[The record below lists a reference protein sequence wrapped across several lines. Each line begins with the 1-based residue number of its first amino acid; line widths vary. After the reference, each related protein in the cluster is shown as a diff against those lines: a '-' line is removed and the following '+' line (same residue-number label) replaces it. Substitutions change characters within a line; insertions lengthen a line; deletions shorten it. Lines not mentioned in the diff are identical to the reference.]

1 MGHGKET
8 PRQKMIGMM
17 YLVLTALL
25 ALNVSAEI
33 LNAFVLVD
41 QSLRNTSQNFSKK
54 NDVIYGNFEAA
65 MQEEKTAAKAKK
77 WKEIAD
83 KVKIS
88 SNELSKFMDDLKDK
102 ITSTA
107 EGPESEYVKDPKRNP
122 ALVKSKDENNVP
134 GQIMILEGKG
144 KELKKKVEAYREELV
159 KIIMDNTTEK
169 NRKNFQGT
177 MDGFRAA
184 LNTDDM
190 IGNEGAKVPWEVGNF
205 DHLPLSGVL
214 TMLSKFQTDIRNAE
228 SEVLTFLW
236 GNIEAGAW
244 KFNKLEAI
252 VVPSSNYVLVGGK
265 YEAKVFIAASD
276 STQTPAILVGGRPL
290 QVVDGKGV
298 YTGGTG
304 SIGFQKWGGVIKLE
318 SPATGEMLEFPFN
331 TEYQV
336 GAAGVTVSP
345 TKMNVFYIGV
355 PNPVSIAASGV
366 AESALRVS
374 MTNGTIT
381 KESGGYSVRV
391 KIPGEA
397 VINVS
402 AEIDGATK
410 SMGSAKFR
418 VKRVPDPVAKI
429 GGQNG
434 GVIQKNAL
442 VAIGKVQ
449 AVMENFDFDLRF
461 DIESYTVSTTV
472 GGFEQEEKGRGAN
485 FNPKQIDLIR
495 NVKPGRKVYFEDIK
509 AKGPDGT
516 IRNLGSITFKIQ

>member
-41 QSLRNTSQNFSKK
+41 QSLRKTSVNFTKK
-54 NDVIYGNFEAA
+54 NDVIYTNFDIA
-65 MQEEKTAAKAKK
+65 MQDKATAAKAKK

-83 KVKIS
+83 KVKLN
-88 SNELSKFMDDLKDK
+88 SNELVKYMDDLKDK
-102 ITSTA
+102 ILVTA
-107 EGPESEYVKDPKRNP
+107 EGPGSLYVKDKARNP
-122 ALVKSKDENNVP
+122 GLVQSKDDNNVP

-144 KELKKKVEAYREELV
+144 KELKKKVETYREDLI
-159 KIIMDNTTEK
+159 KIIMDNTTDK
-169 NRKNFQGT
+169 NRKNYQGLI
-177 MDGFRAA
+177 DGFKAS

-190 IGNEGAKVPWEVGNF
+190 QGEERKVGWESGNF
-205 DHLPLSGVL
+205 EHLPLSAVL

-228 SEVLTFLW
+228 SEILAFLW
-236 GNIEAGAW
+236 GNLDAGAW

-252 VVPSSNYVLVGGK
+252 VVPNSNYVLVGGK
-265 YEAKVFIAASD
+265 YEAQVFIAASD
-276 STQTPAILVGGRPL
+276 STQTPEILVGGRPL
-290 QVVDGKGV
+290 NVVDGKGV

-304 SIGFQKWGGVIKLE
+304 SVGFQKWGGVIKLE

-355 PNPVSIAASGV
+355 ANPVSIAASGV
-366 AESALRVS
+366 AEDKLRVS
-374 MTNGTIT
+374 MTNGTIV
-381 KESGGYSVRV
+381 KESGGYTVRV
-391 KIPGEA
+391 KTPGEA
-397 VINVS
+397 VISVA

-434 GVIQKNAL
+434 GVIAGNAL
-442 VAIGKVQ
+442 VAIGKVS

-461 DIESYTVSTTV
+461 EVESFTVSTTV
-472 GGFEQEEKGRGAN
+472 GGFEQEEKGRGGN
-485 FNPKQIDLIR
+485 FNPKQIQLIR
-495 NVKPGRKVYFEDIK
+495 GVKPGRKVYFEDIK
-509 AKGPDGT
+509 AKGPDGSV
-516 IRNLGSITFKIQ
+516 RNLGSIAFKIQ

>member
-1 MGHGKET
+1 
-8 PRQKMIGMM
+8 MIGMM

-41 QSLRNTSQNFSKK
+41 QSLRKTSTNFTKK
-54 NDVIYGNFEAA
+54 NDVIYANFEAA
-65 MQEEKTAAKAKK
+65 MQEEATAAKAKK

-83 KVKIS
+83 KVKIN
-88 SNELSKFMDDLKDK
+88 SNELVKYMDELKDK
-102 ITSTA
+102 ILLTA
-107 EGPESEYVKDPKRNP
+107 EGPESPYVKDKARNP
-122 ALVKSKDENNVP
+122 GLVQSKDDNNVP

-144 KELKKKVEAYREELV
+144 KELKKKVETYREDLI
-159 KIIMDNTTEK
+159 KIITDNTTEK
-169 NRKNFQGT
+169 NRANFQGT
-177 MDGFRAA
+177 IDGFKAA

-190 IGNEGAKVPWEVGNF
+190 EGQEGKVGWESGNF
-205 DHLPLSGVL
+205 EHLPLSAVL

-228 SEVLTFLW
+228 AEILAFLW
-236 GNIEAGAW
+236 GNLDAGAW

-252 VVPSSNYVLVGGK
+252 VVPNSNYVLIGGK
-265 YEAKVFIAASD
+265 YEAQVFIAASD
-276 STQTPAILVGGRPL
+276 STQTPVIMVGSNPL
-290 QVVDGKGV
+290 KVVDGKGV
-298 YTGGTG
+298 YSGGTG
-304 SIGFQKWGGVIKLE
+304 SVGFQKWGGVIKLE

-331 TEYQV
+331 AEYQV

-366 AESALRVS
+366 AEDKLRVS
-374 MTNGTIT
+374 MTNGTIG
-381 KESGGYSVRV
+381 KEAGGYMVRV
-391 KIPGEA
+391 KTAGEA
-397 VINVS
+397 VISVS

-434 GVIQKNAL
+434 GVIANNAL
-442 VAIGKVQ
+442 VAIGKVS

-461 DIESYTVSTTV
+461 DIESFTVSTTV

-485 FNPKQIDLIR
+485 FNPKQIQLIR

-509 AKGPDGT
+509 AKGPDGS
-516 IRNLGSITFKIQ
+516 IRNLGSIAFKIQ